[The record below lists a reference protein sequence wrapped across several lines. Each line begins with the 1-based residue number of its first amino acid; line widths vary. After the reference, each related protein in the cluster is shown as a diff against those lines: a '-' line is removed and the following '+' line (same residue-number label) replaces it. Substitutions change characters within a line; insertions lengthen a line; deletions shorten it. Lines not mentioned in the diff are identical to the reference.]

1 MRVRFDLPLLAKDTI
16 KETLGEPLGVTARGA
31 SQRLGVAVF
40 ELLGVL
46 VHELLDHGVS
56 LIVEGNFA
64 ARSRVFTALPA
75 CRIAQVH
82 VSASPATL
90 RSRLLERAGDRH
102 PVHYDHEAANEIA
115 ARATAGEWD
124 PLPLAGVLVRVDT
137 TGGFAAN
144 VAALLTD
151 ALAGSSVTLS

>member
-1 MRVRFDLPLLAKDTI
+1 VRARFDLPLLAKDTI
-16 KETLGEPLGVTARGA
+16 KETLGGALGVTARGA
-31 SQRLGVAVF
+31 SQRLGGAVF

-46 VHELLDHGVS
+46 VHELLEHGVS
-56 LIVEGNFA
+56 LIVEGNFT
-64 ARSRVFTALPA
+64 ARSRLFTGLPA
-75 CRIAQVH
+75 CRIAQIH

-90 RSRLLERAGDRH
+90 RSRLLERAGHRH

-137 TGGFAAN
+137 TGGSTADVPTLLAN
-144 VAALLTD
+144 
-151 ALAGSSVTLS
+151 ALAGASVTLF